1 MLHRAR
7 VADLPK
13 PPTPQGHALWGHAL
27 ELRRDLLGY
36 LSRVACEHGDVVR
49 LRIGAERAWLLSRA
63 EDIERVLVT
72 EREKFHK
79 PKMVRVM
86 GRIIFGDALT
96 TRDGSAWRDQRR
108 VVAPAFHRE
117 RVDQHASSVVRLTER
132 ELASWKDGETR
143 ALDRD
148 LMRLTLCIAAESLLG
163 LELGADADRF
173 GAAMRSAL
181 SSLGQR
187 ARFGVPTPDWLPVP
201 HNLRMRRAMQPI
213 DAVVARAIAQQR
225 GRGEDRGN
233 LLSLLLNAAEP
244 VSEARVRNE
253 VVAMLLGGSQP
264 ASLAIAWV
272 IYCLTQYP
280 NVAAQLECEVDR
292 VLGARSASL
301 EDLPQ
306 LPYTR
311 AVLDEAL
318 RLYPPFFLLA
328 RDAAC
333 RTELAGHFVP
343 KGTTIFVSPWVTQRS
358 ERYFDEPLAFRPER
372 WLDGRTERLP
382 RFAYFPF
389 SEGPRVCVAQ
399 RFALTQSVL
408 ALATLVRALR
418 FELAPGHSVQ
428 PSPAIALGFARGL
441 RVVVRQR
448 VRP

>member
-1 MLHRAR
+1 
-7 VADLPK
+7 
-13 PPTPQGHALWGHAL
+13 
-27 ELRRDLLGY
+27 
-36 LSRVACEHGDVVR
+36 
-49 LRIGAERAWLLSRA
+49 
-63 EDIERVLVT
+63 
-72 EREKFHK
+72 
-79 PKMVRVM
+79 
-86 GRIIFGDALT
+86 
-96 TRDGSAWRDQRR
+96 
-108 VVAPAFHRE
+108 
-117 RVDQHASSVVRLTER
+117 
-132 ELASWKDGETR
+132 
-143 ALDRD
+143 
-148 LMRLTLCIAAESLLG
+148 
-163 LELGADADRF
+163 
-173 GAAMRSAL
+173 
-181 SSLGQR
+181 
-187 ARFGVPTPDWLPVP
+187 
-201 HNLRMRRAMQPI
+201 
-213 DAVVARAIAQQR
+213 
-225 GRGEDRGN
+225 
-233 LLSLLLNAAEP
+233 
-244 VSEARVRNE
+244 
-253 VVAMLLGGSQP
+253 
-264 ASLAIAWV
+264 V

-333 RTELAGHFVP
+333 RTELAGYSVP
-343 KGTTIFVSPWVTQRS
+343 EGTTIFVSPWVTQRS

-372 WLDGRTERLP
+372 WLNGRTERLP